1 MTDYENVFSR
11 IEIPSAAS
19 TSAGYDRNA
28 LKSDTIS
35 TTHKDPQQ
43 QAGSLSILL
52 PATSLVGV
60 R

>member
-1 MTDYENVFSR
+1 MTDNENVFSR

-28 LKSDTIS
+28 LESDTIS
-35 TTHKDPQQ
+35 TTQEDTQRQ
-43 QAGSLSILL
+43 SGSLSVLL